1 PHRVSQKFVE
11 GILRKHA
18 ESVATVRFGQQ
29 LVSFEERP
37 DHVRAVIE
45 DVSTG
50 EQKLVEADYLIG
62 ADGARSTVRR
72 QLGFRFE
79 GETGVTRDF
88 FGGKMVAVYLRAPD
102 FSKVVPHDKAWMY
115 CSFNTQRRSWLAS
128 VNGRDEFAFHTQ
140 LKPGE
145 SEDVTEDR

>member
-1 PHRVSQKFVE
+1 
-11 GILRKHA
+11 
-18 ESVATVRFGQQ
+18 
-29 LVSFEERP
+29 
-37 DHVRAVIE
+37 
-45 DVSTG
+45 
-50 EQKLVEADYLIG
+50 DYLIG

-145 SEDVTEDR
+145 SEDVTADRARELFEQALGALIDAEVIATDTWIASHALYA